1 MASRKSK
8 NHLAVVTGAA
18 SGIGLATTRRFAEAG
33 FRVAAIDRSEKGLEQ
48 LRRRKWA
55 SCVHAFVCDLG
66 DVAATGQ
73 TAQKILKEQGPV
85 RTLVNNAG
93 IWYYTP
99 IEETPDE
106 YWQHTL
112 NVNLVSAAALVRAF
126 VPGMKAIE
134 GAAIV
139 NTSSR
144 NALSSSPNASTY
156 DASKAALLG
165 FTRTMAV
172 ELGPYGIRA
181 NAVCPGVI
189 DTPANKAEIADPQFV
204 ENYLRLIP
212 LNRFGK
218 PEDMANVIYFLASEE
233 AAFVTGQ
240 HIVADNL
247 RKSNHA
253 GGHGSSRWVAIS
265 RRSLYREKSARLSPL
280 LLIRHDHVV
289 FRCALENFDDQPVRV
304 LQIGALRNCLAVPNH
319 FHGRIQERISKSG
332 HVLIKRVDVLY
343 LVGDVG

>member
-55 SCVHAFVCDLG
+55 SRVHAFVCDLG

-240 HIVADNL
+240 HIVADGGQMSGQNYS
-247 RKSNHA
+247 RIFDVTQWTPANSEKKKSKTRQSFNSTPA
-253 GGHGSSRWVAIS
+253 
-265 RRSLYREKSARLSPL
+265 KKTSAKKHPAKKQS
-280 LLIRHDHVV
+280 
-289 FRCALENFDDQPVRV
+289 AKKQPAKKQPRMR
-304 LQIGALRNCLAVPNH
+304 AR
-319 FHGRIQERISKSG
+319 
-332 HVLIKRVDVLY
+332 
-343 LVGDVG
+343 

>member
-1 MASRKSK
+1 
-8 NHLAVVTGAA
+8 
-18 SGIGLATTRRFAEAG
+18 
-33 FRVAAIDRSEKGLEQ
+33 VAAIDRSEKGLEQ

-55 SCVHAFVCDLG
+55 GRVHAFACDLG
-66 DVAATGQ
+66 DVGATGQ
-73 TAQKILKEQGPV
+73 TAQRILKEQGPV

-99 IEETPDE
+99 IEKTPDE

-126 VPGMKAIE
+126 VPGMKE
-134 GAAIV
+134 MRGGAAIV

-144 NALSSSPNASTY
+144 NALSSSPKASTY

-218 PEDMANVIYFLASEE
+218 PEDMANVIYFLASDE

-240 HIVADNL
+240 HIVADGGQMSGQNYSRIFDITQWTPSNSEKKKRGG
-247 RKSNHA
+247 RKRPS
-253 GGHGSSRWVAIS
+253 GSGKA
-265 RRSLYREKSARLSPL
+265 KKTA
-280 LLIRHDHVV
+280 
-289 FRCALENFDDQPVRV
+289 
-304 LQIGALRNCLAVPNH
+304 
-319 FHGRIQERISKSG
+319 SKSKPAKKKPRRQAG
-332 HVLIKRVDVLY
+332 
-343 LVGDVG
+343 